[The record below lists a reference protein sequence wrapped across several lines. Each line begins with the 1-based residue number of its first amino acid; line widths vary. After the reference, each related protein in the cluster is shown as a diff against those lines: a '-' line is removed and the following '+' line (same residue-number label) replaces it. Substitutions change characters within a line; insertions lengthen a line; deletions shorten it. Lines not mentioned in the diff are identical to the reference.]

1 MYFMY
6 FRPIS
11 NLKQRALPLTLLWFY
26 LGVCFRSKGTIKPI
40 LFRTKLWSS
49 YARVTLKQSS
59 TGSIC
64 LLFTIIQTPNDQTRF
79 QMLLQLPILFRTKLW
94 SSYARVTLKQSLTGF
109 KIIQTPNVQTRFQ
122 TLLHLC
128 VGIRDT
134 EPLIQLEEQNCPSA
148 VNVLTNIF
156 QIMRW

>member
-1 MYFMY
+1 MMY

-94 SSYARVTLKQSLTGF
+94 SSYARVTLKQSSTGLICLLF
-109 KIIQTPNVQTRFQ
+109 KIIQTPNNQTRFRM
-122 TLLHLC
+122 LL
-128 VGIRDT
+128 
-134 EPLIQLEEQNCPSA
+134 QLKMDNLWSIWVA
-148 VNVLTNIF
+148 VAIF
-156 QIMRW
+156 KK